1 MQETLPVGLENGG
14 VPGVDD
20 VVSGWGD
27 QVVLEKGPDWG
38 GVVEVGGRHVFGH
51 PQKLVN
57 WKTCKRYD
65 LGLFRN

>member
-1 MQETLPVGLENGG
+1 M
-14 VPGVDD
+14 
-20 VVSGWGD
+20 
-27 QVVLEKGPDWG
+27 LEKGPDWG